1 MRTGCHF
8 VGIDQH
14 REVDGEIE
22 LSGHGFAV
30 IKGGNKFR
38 AFASLYRDCSES
50 AIRLTLA
57 NDFRA
62 GVMCN
67 VDANGNLTGTK
78 IVSESKANS
87 GLGAVAIKACEGAKI
102 VPGLDNGKPVPGQFN
117 LAVDF
122 AMLVNPDEMAPGSH
136 LKQREE

>member
-30 IKGGNKFR
+30 IKAGNNFR
-38 AFASLYRDCSES
+38 AFASLYRDCTES

-62 GVMCN
+62 GEISIGVHI
-67 VDANGNLTGTK
+67 AHHTGTK

-87 GLGAVAIKACEGAKI
+87 GLGAVAIKACEGAKF
-102 VPGLDNGKPVPGQFN
+102 VPALDNGKPVPGQFN